1 MENFIAKFFIFIF
14 ITFINQKG
22 VFMHID
28 KTNATTNF
36 GAIFKFKKTSDTV
49 CPIVEDALKAVTVPA
64 EREKIKNKFQVGGGS
79 LYVYVPDE
87 NMNKLLDKLKYIKS
101 EAYTDILE
109 RID

>member
-36 GAIFKFKKTSDTV
+36 GAIFKFKK
-49 CPIVEDALKAVTVPA
+49 
-64 EREKIKNKFQVGGGS
+64 NK
-79 LYVYVPDE
+79 
-87 NMNKLLDKLKYIKS
+87 
-101 EAYTDILE
+101 
-109 RID
+109 